1 MEESQLLA
9 LVEWTLYVRVQDAT
23 SGVRGFDPTIVGPAK
38 RPRRASY
45 PETQKP
51 AIRPSLR
58 AMMGLVF
65 INRISLTYSHFA
77 LIGQDG
83 TSVAQRAPAWT
94 ESVFP
99 I

>member
-45 PETQKP
+45 PETQ
-51 AIRPSLR
+51 IRPSLR
-58 AMMGLVF
+58 AMIRGAF
-65 INRISLTYSHFA
+65 Y
-77 LIGQDG
+77 
-83 TSVAQRAPAWT
+83 
-94 ESVFP
+94 
-99 I
+99 